1 VQIRTLCLQLHWHC
15 QLRLKQSP
23 EFGSLFRQGQIHKW
37 EEQPVQVDW
46 CNQLVYE
53 RDSRSEREH
62 MSTATRGEEYYN
74 K

>member
-1 VQIRTLCLQLHWHC
+1 MGRTTGSGGLVQSI
-15 QLRLKQSP
+15 
-23 EFGSLFRQGQIHKW
+23 
-37 EEQPVQVDW
+37 
-46 CNQLVYE
+46 VYE